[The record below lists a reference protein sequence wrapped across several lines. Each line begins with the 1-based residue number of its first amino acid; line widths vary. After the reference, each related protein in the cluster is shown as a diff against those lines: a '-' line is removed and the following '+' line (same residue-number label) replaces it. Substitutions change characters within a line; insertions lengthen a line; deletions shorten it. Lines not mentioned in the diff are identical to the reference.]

1 MKTWQHLGVNNNLV
15 SLVQLDIQLLDIEML
30 AAIVVKL
37 GPLINRYFPR
47 IF

>member
-1 MKTWQHLGVNNNLV
+1 VKTRQHLGVNNSLV

-37 GPLINRYFPR
+37 GPLINCYFPR